1 MPFPI
6 DKIQTL
12 ASQSIGGRPMRRSS
26 IIIVCVLFF
35 ALLCSSSLFA
45 QEESWSLVGS
55 WINKTYDKTGN
66 PSAKVVYG
74 ADGVLIAYRH
84 LSDHTGYKTVYTI
97 EKSWTEKGAHWFKA
111 KMPIQGRTVYEI
123 DKLTEGGNKYESVFD
138 WDKYPST
145 FDTTSPSYA
154 HTIRYRE

>member
-1 MPFPI
+1 
-6 DKIQTL
+6 
-12 ASQSIGGRPMRRSS
+12 MRRSS

-111 KMPIQGRTVYEI
+111 KYPIQTRTMHGTMYEI
-123 DKLTEGGNKYESVFD
+123 DKLTEGGNKYESVFC
-138 WDKYPST
+138 WDKYPET
-145 FDTTSPSYA
+145 FDTMSPSYF
-154 HTIRYRE
+154 HTVRYRE